1 MALILY
7 NSASAGTGSS
17 FDMSQQYDMGLV
29 VFVPSASYG
38 AGGVMLVGKLV
49 DANSTNT
56 NGTASFSPLTAL
68 SLAATNNTAQT
79 VTLTAGGLYY
89 YQNVGG
95 LAVKVVVDSV
105 DGQNVIVAANPIL
118 KR

>member
-7 NSASAGTGSS
+7 SSASAGTGSS
-17 FDMSQQYDMGLV
+17 FDMSNNYDVGLV

-38 AGGVMLVGKLV
+38 TAGVKLV
-49 DANSTNT
+49 ARLVDSDGKNAD
-56 NGTASFSPLTAL
+56 GAASFVPLAGM
-68 SLAATNNTAQT
+68 SLAATDNTAQA
-79 VTLTAGGLYY
+79 VALTAGGLYY

-95 LAVKVVVDSV
+95 LAIKVQSDNLAGQTVTVV
-105 DGQNVIVAANPIL
+105 ANKIL